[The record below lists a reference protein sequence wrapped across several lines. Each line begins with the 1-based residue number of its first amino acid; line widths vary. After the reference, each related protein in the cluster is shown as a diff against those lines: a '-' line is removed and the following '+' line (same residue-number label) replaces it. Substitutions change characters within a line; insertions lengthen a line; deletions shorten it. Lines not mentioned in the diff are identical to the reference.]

1 MESSKESLM
10 DSLCIGSKE
19 PLEYVSAQ
27 NSMKGEYLSIT
38 IEALLTTELT
48 EFLYNISAANN
59 VICMCSSDR
68 TA

>member
-1 MESSKESLM
+1 M
-10 DSLCIGSKE
+10 DSLCIDSKK

-27 NSMKGEYLSIT
+27 NFMKGEYLLIT
-38 IEALLTTELT
+38 MEALLTTELT
-48 EFLYNISAANN
+48 KLCYKLSAANN